1 MYYYNIKISHDLIL
15 RLFEYD
21 KECKKTITE
30 VVNEIIREYLDST
43 VIGENEKVIRLQPGT
58 NYRIIQCPIK

>member
-1 MYYYNIKISHDLIL
+1 MIL

-30 VVNEIIREYLDST
+30 LVNEIIREYLDST
-43 VIGENEKVIRLQPGT
+43 VIRENEKVIRLQPGT